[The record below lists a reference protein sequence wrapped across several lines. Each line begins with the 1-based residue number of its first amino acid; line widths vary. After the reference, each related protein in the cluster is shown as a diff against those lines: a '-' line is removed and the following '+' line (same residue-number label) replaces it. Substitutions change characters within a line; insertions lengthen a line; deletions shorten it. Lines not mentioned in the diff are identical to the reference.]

1 MTFRRIV
8 CLRHRAVA
16 CTIFRCPLMRASRTL
31 RQFPFVAEQVR
42 EEVIAPLRRRR
53 GPDDFQAA
61 ANGVS
66 TKTFAK
72 FILPAEALILNVG
85 TFWFGAYILSGN
97 GSAVGF
103 AGGVVAGH

>member
-42 EEVIAPLRRRR
+42 EEVIAPLGRRR
-53 GPDDFQAA
+53 GPNNFQAA
-61 ANGVS
+61 TDGVS
-66 TKTFAK
+66 TKTFTK
-72 FILPAEALILNVG
+72 FILPAEALILDVG
-85 TFWFGAYILSGN
+85 TFRFRAYILSGN
-97 GSAVGF
+97 GSAMRF
-103 AGGVVAGH
+103 AEGVSAG